1 MDDLEFN
8 KTCDFIVKL
17 GATAL
22 GYGVSSFRLE
32 SHLNRLT
39 AALGLCGDFVA
50 TPEKIVSVLWRAG
63 DERQRI
69 NVTRIVSAGLNMA
82 GVYRVDE
89 LVRRVAS
96 GEVSVEAGIGRLAEI
111 KKTPAPFGPLMT
123 AVSFGLIGAGFGV
136 RLSLPWHDV
145 IIGVVLSVVVFGV
158 VFVLG
163 RSPTT
168 ARMINPAA
176 AFVAAILAYAIAA
189 TWAPS
194 SKHAMVTLCAIIAL
208 IANQG
213 LILGPGELLS
223 NHVASGTERLISAS
237 VTLIELAFGAFL
249 GTAIA
254 SAVWTIPAGSAV
266 ASMGPGWAWPAVVV
280 LGVGFAML
288 SQVRPKEF
296 GWVILGCV
304 LAFAGTVVGGKL
316 LGSGPGDLL
325 GALVLG
331 IFANGYALR
340 TRRPATAI
348 LLPGLMVLVPG
359 YASYLGLGTLQTVG
373 VEASL
378 LDEFKFFVSIVWIIG
393 GLFIANTIIPP
404 TRTLQ
409 PPPTSQRK
417 DPSAWTPP

>member
-8 KTCDFIVKL
+8 KTCDFIVEV

-32 SHLNRLT
+32 SHLDRMT
-39 AALGLCGDFVA
+39 AALGLRGDFVV
-50 TPEKIVSVLWRAG
+50 TPEKIESVLWREG
-63 DERQRI
+63 DDRQRVH
-69 NVTRIVSAGLNMA
+69 VTRIADASPNMA
-82 GVYRVDE
+82 GLARVDE
-89 LVRRVAS
+89 LVDGVES
-96 GEVSVEAGIGRLAEI
+96 GEASVEAGTAALAEI
-111 KKTPAPFGPLMT
+111 KKSPAPFGPLMT
-123 AVSFGLIGAGFGV
+123 AGAFGLIGAGFAV
-136 RLSLPWHDV
+136 LLSLPWHDV

-158 VFVLG
+158 VFMLG

-168 ARMINPAA
+168 ARMTNPAA

-194 SKHAMVTLCAIIAL
+194 SKHMMVALCAIIAL
-208 IANQG
+208 IPNPG
-213 LILGPGELLS
+213 LILGPGELSS
-223 NHVASGTERLISAS
+223 NHVASGTERLISAI
-237 VTLIELAFGAFL
+237 VVLIELAFGAFL

-266 ASMGPGWAWPAVVV
+266 ASMGPGWAWVAVVV
-280 LGVGFAML
+280 LGVGLAIVF
-288 SQVRPKEF
+288 QVSVKEF
-296 GWVILGCV
+296 GWVVLGCV
-304 LAFAGTVVGGKL
+304 LAFAGTVVGGKM

-340 TRRPATAI
+340 TRRPASVV
-348 LLPGLMVLVPG
+348 LLPGLMVLAPG

-373 VEASL
+373 VEAGL
-378 LDEFKFFVSIVWIIG
+378 LAEFKVFVSIAWIIG

-404 TRTLQ
+404 TRALR
-409 PPPTSQRK
+409 PPSTS
-417 DPSAWTPP
+417 

>member
-32 SHLNRLT
+32 SHLNRVT
-39 AALGLCGDFVA
+39 AALGLRGDFLV
-50 TPEKIVSVLWRAG
+50 TPKKIESVLWREG

-69 NVTRIVSAGLNMA
+69 NLTRIADAGLNMA
-82 GVYRVDE
+82 GVARVDE
-89 LVRRVAS
+89 LVGRVES
-96 GEVSVEAGIGRLAEI
+96 GEVSVEAGTAALGEI
-111 KKTPAPFGPLMT
+111 KKTPALFGPLMT
-123 AVSFGLIGAGFGV
+123 AVAFGLIGAGFAV

-145 IIGVVLSVVVFGV
+145 IIGVVLSVVVYAV

-168 ARMINPAA
+168 ARMINPLA

-194 SKHAMVTLCAIIAL
+194 SKHMMVTLCAIIAL
-208 IANQG
+208 IANTG
-213 LILGPGELLS
+213 LILGPGELVS
-223 NHVASGTERLISAS
+223 NHVASGTERLISA
-237 VTLIELAFGAFL
+237 VVVLIELAFGAFL

-266 ASMGPGWAWPAVVV
+266 ASMGPGWAWVAVVV
-280 LGVGFAML
+280 LGTGLAML
-288 SQVRPKEF
+288 FQVRPKEF
-296 GWVILGCV
+296 GWVVLGCV
-304 LAFAGTVVGGKL
+304 LAFAVTVVGGKM

-340 TRRPATAI
+340 TRRPASVI
-348 LLPGLMVLVPG
+348 LLPGLIVLAPG

-373 VEASL
+373 VEAGL
-378 LDEFKFFVSIVWIIG
+378 LAEFKVFVSIAWIIG

-404 TRTLQ
+404 TRTVQ
-409 PPPTSQRK
+409 PPPGS
-417 DPSAWTPP
+417 